1 MSATAPAGERK
12 GHGRAATLAAV
23 ARDARLT
30 RGYLM
35 QMALATAIATLG
47 LLMDSPP
54 VIIGAMLISPLLGP
68 IMGFGFAIATFDGRL
83 LRRSLQT
90 LGAGVVVGIV
100 VALAITVVSPIADA
114 TPSILARVR
123 PSLLDLAVAVF
134 GGLAGAYALLRRN
147 STAIVGVAIATAL
160 VPPLATVGW
169 GIAQGR
175 LDNAFGALLLF
186 VTNAAAIGFMSTV
199 VARYNAF
206 GANLSPKQTRLQT
219 AGILTALVLLA
230 VPLWFSLS
238 TVVREARA
246 AAVLRQDLASLAGA
260 NATIDR
266 LDFEWG
272 GRAPG
277 VSAVI
282 ISPAFVPA
290 LEKRF
295 AEAARGELGTDARVR
310 VVQLRSGSVEA
321 EQARNAADEA
331 ERARRSITTE
341 AQRLR
346 AALALAYAVDPEAVT
361 IDPGQYRAIVAHT
374 PFDEESSPPDLA
386 PLRAAFPDW
395 RFEAF
400 VAVEDTAESAEENT
414 GGAQR

>member
-23 ARDARLT
+23 ARDARLN

-35 QMALATAIATLG
+35 QMALATAIATIG

-90 LGAGVVVGIV
+90 LGAGVIVGIV
-100 VALAITVVSPIADA
+100 IALAITVVSPITDA

-175 LDNAFGALLLF
+175 LDNALGALLLF
-186 VTNAAAIGFMSTV
+186 VTNAAAIGFMATV

-219 AGILTALVLLA
+219 AGILSALALLA
-230 VPLWFSLS
+230 VPLWISLS

-246 AAVLRQDLASLAGA
+246 AAVLRQDLATIAGA
-260 NATIDR
+260 DATIDR
-266 LDFEWG
+266 LDFQWS
-272 GRAPG
+272 GRSPD
-277 VSAVI
+277 VSAVV

-290 LEKRF
+290 LERRF
-295 AEAARGELGTDARVR
+295 AQSVRGELGDDARVR

-321 EQARNAADEA
+321 EEARNAADRA
-331 ERARRSITTE
+331 ERARRTLTTE
-341 AQRLR
+341 VQRLR
-346 AALALAYAVDPEAVT
+346 AALSIEYAVDPDAVV
-361 IDPGQYRAIVAHT
+361 IDAERRSAVVRYPPIQSGADA
-374 PFDEESSPPDLA
+374 PDLA
-386 PLRAAFPDW
+386 PLRAGFPDW
-395 RFEAF
+395 QLDAVVVQPETNEGSAADEA
-400 VAVEDTAESAEENT
+400 ATE
-414 GGAQR
+414 

>member
-1 MSATAPAGERK
+1 MSATAPAGERQ

-35 QMALATAIATLG
+35 QMGLATAIATLG
-47 LLMDSPP
+47 LLMDSSP

-90 LGAGVVVGIV
+90 LGAGIVVGIA
-100 VALAITVVSPIADA
+100 VALAITVLSPIADA

-123 PSLLDLAVAVF
+123 PSLLDLLVAVF

-169 GIAQGR
+169 AIVQGR

-186 VTNAAAIGFMSTV
+186 VTNAAAIGFMATV

-219 AGILTALVLLA
+219 AGILTALALLA
-230 VPLWFSLS
+230 VPLWISLS

-246 AAVLRQDLASLAGA
+246 SAALRQDLAALAGEKA
-260 NATIDR
+260 AIDR
-266 LDFEWG
+266 LEFQWG
-272 GRAPG
+272 GRTPG
-277 VSAVI
+277 VSAVV

-295 AEAARGELGTDARVR
+295 ADAVREELGADARVR

-321 EQARNAADEA
+321 ENARNAADEA
-331 ERARRSITTE
+331 ERIRRAATSE

-346 AALALAYAVDPEAVT
+346 AALALAYEVDPEAVT
-361 IDPGQYRAIVAHT
+361 IDPAQYRAIVSHP
-374 PFDEESSPPDLA
+374 PFEEDTVPPDLA

-395 RFEAF
+395 RLDAF
-400 VAVEDTAESAEENT
+400 VAVEGAADDASADT
-414 GGAQR
+414 GGA